1 MSTQLAPQ
9 SERMWAVVAQLLPY
23 VSTFIGPVIM
33 LLLLNSQPFARYHA
47 TQAVALQVAL
57 WIASIAIGGLASLT
71 CGIGSVLYLALLP
84 FALAPLWGAWKAW
97 NGEWAGYP
105 FVSGMGR

>member
-1 MSTQLAPQ
+1 MSNQRAPQ
-9 SERMWAVVAQLLPY
+9 GERMWAVVAQLLPY
-23 VSTFIGPVIM
+23 VSTFIGPVILM
-33 LLLLNSQPFARYHA
+33 LLLQGQPFARYHA
-47 TQAVALQVAL
+47 TQAVALQVGL
-57 WIASIAIGGLASLT
+57 WIAGIIIGTLGSFT
-71 CGIGSVLYLALLP
+71 CGAGYILYLALLP